1 MIYFDYNATTP
12 LDPAVRAAMIDSL
25 ENHHGNPSSSHRLG
39 RQVRTA
45 IDQARQQLADLLG
58 ADPQEIVFT
67 SGGSEANNH
76 ALKGVAFAK
85 GQGQIIISAVEHPA
99 ITNPAR
105 WLADHGFEV
114 TTVPVDSTGLVDP
127 DDVRRAI
134 TPKTILI
141 SIMLANNEV
150 GTLQP
155 LTDISVI
162 ARQAGVLLHTD
173 AAQAIGKIPVNVDG
187 LGVDLLSIAGHKFH
201 APPGIGAL
209 YMRRGIK
216 LDTLIQG
223 AGHEQGRRAGTEAV
237 PAIVGLGVAAQLA
250 QTHLVQAGPD
260 QIRDLRDRFHT
271 GLSDALGVRIVL
283 NGHPDLRLPNTLN
296 LGFVD
301 QIGPTLLARMDNLA
315 ASSGA
320 ACHADVAEPS
330 AVLKAMNV
338 PRNVALG
345 AVRFSLGRYN
355 TPQEVDQAITQVTAA
370 SSA

>member
-12 LDPAVRAAMIDSL
+12 LDPAVRDAMVHSL
-25 ENHHGNPSSSHRLG
+25 DTHHGNPSSSHRLG
-39 RQVRTA
+39 RQVRAA

-58 ADPQEIVFT
+58 ADPNEIIFT
-67 SGGSEANNH
+67 SGGSEANNQ
-76 ALKGVAFAK
+76 ALKGVAFHK
-85 GQGQIIISAVEHPA
+85 SQGHLIISAVEHPA
-99 ITNPAR
+99 VCQPAR
-105 WLADHGFEV
+105 WLADHGFELTV
-114 TTVPVDSTGLVDP
+114 VPVDRAGRVNP
-127 DDVRRAI
+127 DDVRRAL
-134 TPKTILI
+134 TPQTILI

-155 LTDISVI
+155 LTEIAAI

-173 AAQAIGKIPVNVDG
+173 AAQAIGKIPVNVDDI
-187 LGVDLLSIAGHKFH
+187 GVDLLSMAGHKFH

-209 YMRRGIK
+209 YIRRGSK
-216 LDTLIQG
+216 LDTFIHG

-250 QTHLVQAGPD
+250 MEDLARGGAD
-260 QIRDLRDRFHT
+260 NIRGLRDRFHI
-271 GLSDALGVRIVL
+271 GLSDALGDRVVL

-301 QIGPTLLARMDNLA
+301 KIGPELLARMENLA

-320 ACHADVAEPS
+320 ACHADRAEPS

-338 PRNVALG
+338 PRKIALG
-345 AVRFSLGRYN
+345 AVRFSLGRFN
-355 TPQEVDQAITQVTAA
+355 TAQEVEQAITQVTTAV
-370 SSA
+370 SA